1 MIMYRN
7 QDPGLEKSACKT
19 EHIEIKF
26 SSQQTKVMC
35 EESNTLYSSFYWI
48 YF

>member
-19 EHIEIKF
+19 EYIEIEFHPSEQK
-26 SSQQTKVMC
+26 
-35 EESNTLYSSFYWI
+35 
-48 YF
+48 